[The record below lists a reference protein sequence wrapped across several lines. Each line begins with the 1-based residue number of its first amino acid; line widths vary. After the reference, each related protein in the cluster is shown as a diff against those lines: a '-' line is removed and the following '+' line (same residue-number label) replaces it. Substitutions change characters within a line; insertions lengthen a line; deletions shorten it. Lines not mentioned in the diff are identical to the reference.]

1 MVFSSRKF
9 GLLTSNTREGACSPR
24 ASAHLKGPSEEHG
37 GHRSVVSFAGSRDT
51 GLTALHPQPCR
62 SSLVLPEHRPPPSYT
77 ARAPRPTPPLRP
89 SHLSPTHLRK
99 LLEGRGPVSLPPG
112 CPTAWSTELC
122 TGIEEHGEGKL
133 NVVIRSFIPP
143 SRIIAR
149 APQMLQA
156 LF

>member
-1 MVFSSRKF
+1 M
-9 GLLTSNTREGACSPR
+9 
-24 ASAHLKGPSEEHG
+24 
-37 GHRSVVSFAGSRDT
+37 
-51 GLTALHPQPCR
+51 
-62 SSLVLPEHRPPPSYT
+62 
-77 ARAPRPTPPLRP
+77 
-89 SHLSPTHLRK
+89 
-99 LLEGRGPVSLPPG
+99 SLPPG